1 MTVMASDPVL
11 IAYAVWRGKGGHAR
25 YQRIGQAYSHAR
37 GEGLN
42 VIFDVWPVWK
52 DWRLVLLELDEA
64 DDRRLLAE
72 AKRLGSRESVARKK
86 RV

>member
-1 MTVMASDPVL
+1 MAGDPVL
-11 IAYAVWRGKGGHAR
+11 IAYAVWRGKRGRAR
-25 YQRIGQAYSHAR
+25 YQRIGQAYPHAQ

-42 VIFDVWPVWK
+42 VIFDVWPVRKNWK
-52 DWRLVLLELDEA
+52 LVLLELDEA

-72 AKRLGSRESVARKK
+72 AKRLRAGKTLGRKK